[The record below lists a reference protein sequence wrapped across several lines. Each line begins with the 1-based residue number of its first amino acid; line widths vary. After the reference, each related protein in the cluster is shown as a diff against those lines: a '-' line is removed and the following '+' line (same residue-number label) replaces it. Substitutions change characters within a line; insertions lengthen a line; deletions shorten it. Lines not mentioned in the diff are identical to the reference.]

1 VKKLSVIIVN
11 YNVCH
16 FLEQT
21 LLSVRKASTGLNVE
35 VIVVDNNSVDS
46 SVEMVKAKFPEVAL
60 ILNKKNTGFSCA
72 NNQAIQIAKGEY
84 VLLLNPDTVV
94 EEDTFAKC
102 CNFMDKHPEAGALG
116 VKMVDGKGNFLP
128 ESKRGLPTP
137 WVAFYKIFGLA
148 RLFPK
153 SRKFGRYHLGYLD
166 PCDTNEVEV
175 LSGAFMFIR
184 KTALD
189 RAGLLDEDFFMYGED
204 IDLSYRIIK
213 AGYKNYYFPETRI
226 IHYKGESTK
235 KTSVNYVFVFYK
247 SMAIFARKHFTSKNA
262 GVFTFLIHIAICV
275 RALLSIVKRFAQAAF
290 TPLLDAIVIYG
301 GMFLLKSYWED
312 NYKWFPGKY
321 PPEYMDIV
329 VPCYIAVWL
338 LCIYLNG
345 GYSKFFKGSKIIRGV
360 VMGTILISAIS
371 NFTDAFRFSKALILM
386 GGVYATIAILS
397 IRYIK
402 HFILFENFN
411 LGDAVEKKTIVVGNE
426 DESLRI
432 INLIKERKFKLNIL
446 GYLSTNELSA
456 RLNNYDYYL
465 GSAQHIK
472 DIINIYKVEEIIFCS
487 RDISSNQ
494 IIEWMT
500 GIGSRQVDYKIV
512 PQESNYV
519 IGSNSK
525 EKPGELY
532 TLDIKLNIEEESH
545 LRNKRMLDVVLGILF
560 FMLSPLLMWFMKRP
574 LRFLRNTIDVITGK
588 LSWVGF
594 SDTEVEDL
602 PKIRKGVLNP
612 ASRLNIYELD
622 SPTLNKLNVIYAKEY
637 NVYSDLQLIF
647 KSFRNLG

>member
-1 VKKLSVIIVN
+1 MKKLSVIIIN

-21 LLSVRKASTGLNVE
+21 LLSVRKAIATLDAE
-35 VIVVDNNSVDS
+35 VIVADNNSVDG
-46 SVEMVKAKFPEVAL
+46 SVEMVKAKFPEVIL
-60 ILNKKNTGFSCA
+60 ILNKKNLGFSKA
-72 NNQAIQIAKGEY
+72 NNEAIKRAKGEY

-94 EEDTFAKC
+94 EEDTFTKC
-102 CNFMDKHPEAGALG
+102 CSFMDAHPDAGALG

-148 RLFPK
+148 ALFPK
-153 SRKFGRYHLGYLD
+153 SRKFGRYHMGFLD
-166 PCDTNEVEV
+166 PDQTNEVEV

-184 KTALD
+184 KSVLGKT
-189 RAGLLDEDFFMYGED
+189 GLLDEDFFMYGED
-204 IDLSYRIIK
+204 IDLSYRIVK

-247 SMAIFARKHFTSKNA
+247 AMAVFARKHFNSKNA
-262 GVFTFLIHIAICV
+262 GIFAALIHLAIYL
-275 RALLSIVKRFAQAAF
+275 RAALSIIKRFVKSAF
-290 TPLLDAIVIYG
+290 IPLLDGAVIYV
-301 GMFLLKSYWED
+301 GMYLLKTYWED
-312 NYKWFPGKY
+312 NYKWAPGKY
-321 PPEYMDIV
+321 PPEFMN
-329 VPCYIAVWL
+329 IAVPSYIIIWL
-338 LCIYLNG
+338 FSIYLNG
-345 GYSKFFKGSKIIRGV
+345 GYNKFYKPSQIIRGAV
-360 VMGTILISAIS
+360 IGTIFISAIS
-371 NFTDAFRFSKALILM
+371 NFTDDFRFSKALILM
-386 GGVYATIAILS
+386 GGFFTVVSLLS
-397 IRYIK
+397 IRYLR
-402 HFILFENFN
+402 HFIFYSGMN
-411 LGDAVEKKTIVVGNE
+411 LGEEKDKRTVIVGNG
-426 DESLRI
+426 DESIRI
-432 INLIKERKFKLNIL
+432 INLIKERQLKLNIL
-446 GYLSTNELSA
+446 GYLSPEQSA
-456 RLNNYDYYL
+456 VVNDNYL
-465 GSAQHIK
+465 GSAHHIK

-487 RDISSNQ
+487 KDISSSQ

-500 GIGSRQVDYKIV
+500 GIDNRQVEYKIV

-525 EKPGELY
+525 ENPGELY
-532 TLDIKLNIEEESH
+532 TLDIKLNIEEENH
-545 LRNKRMLDVVLGILF
+545 LRNKRMLDVILGIVFLI
-560 FMLSPLLMWFMKRP
+560 LSPFLMWFMKSP
-574 LRFLRNTIDVITGK
+574 LRFLNNIIEVISGK

-594 SDTEVEDL
+594 SDTESGNL

-612 ASRLNIYELD
+612 ASRLNVYELD

>member
-1 VKKLSVIIVN
+1 MRKLSVIIVN

-21 LLSVRKASTGLNVE
+21 LLSVRKAIAGVDAE
-35 VIVVDNNSVDS
+35 VLVVDNNSVDG
-46 SVEMVKAKFPEVAL
+46 SVEMVKAKFPEVLL
-60 ILNKKNTGFSCA
+60 ILNKKNTGFSQA
-72 NNQAIQIAKGEY
+72 NNQAINRSKGEY

-94 EEDTFAKC
+94 EEDTFTKC
-102 CNFMDKHPEAGALG
+102 CSFMDMHAEAGALG

-137 WVAFYKIFGLA
+137 WIAFYKIFGLSA
-148 RLFPK
+148 LFPK
-153 SRKFGRYHLGYLD
+153 SRKFGRYHLGFLNPD
-166 PCDTNEVEV
+166 KTNEVEV

-184 KTALD
+184 KKALD
-189 RAGLLDEDFFMYGED
+189 KTGLLDEDFFMYGED
-204 IDLSYRIIK
+204 IDLSYRILK

-247 SMAIFARKHFTSKNA
+247 AMAIFARKHFSSKNA
-262 GVFTFLIHIAICV
+262 GIFSVLIYLAIYL
-275 RALLSIVKRFAQAAF
+275 RAALALVKRAAKNAFA
-290 TPLLDAIVIYG
+290 PLLDAAVIYG
-301 GMFLLKSYWED
+301 GMYLLKTYWEY
-312 NYKWFPGKY
+312 NYKWAPGKY
-321 PPEYMDIV
+321 PPEFMN
-329 VPCYIAVWL
+329 IAVPSYIFIWL
-338 LCIYLNG
+338 LSIYLNG
-345 GYSKFFKGSKIIRGV
+345 GYNKFYKSYQIIRGAV
-360 VMGTILISAIS
+360 IGTIAISAIS
-371 NFTDAFRFSKALILM
+371 NFTDDFRFSKALILM
-386 GGVYATIAILS
+386 GGALTIVALLA
-397 IRYIK
+397 IRYLR
-402 HFILFENFN
+402 HFISYGN
-411 LGDAVEKKTIVVGNE
+411 LDLGESRDKKTVIVGNG

-432 INLIKERKFKLNIL
+432 INLIKERQLKLNIL
-446 GYLSTNELSA
+446 GYLSPSESA
-456 RLNNYDYYL
+456 VVNDYYL
-465 GSAQHIK
+465 GSAHHIK

-487 RDISSNQ
+487 KDITSNQ

-532 TLDIKLNIEEESH
+532 TLDIKLNIEEENH
-545 LRNKRMLDVVLGILF
+545 LRNKRMLDVALGIIFL
-560 FMLSPLLMWFMKRP
+560 MLSPLLMWFMKSP
-574 LRFLRNTIDVITGK
+574 FRFLRNIIDVISGK

-594 SDTEVEDL
+594 SDTESANL

-612 ASRLNIYELD
+612 ASRLNVYELD

-637 NVYSDLQLIF
+637 NVYSDLQLIL
-647 KSFRNLG
+647 KSFRSLG